1 MPQPRMGRKPH
12 MNLSTTLS
20 GTTVIEVAAY
30 IPGPVCTQIL
40 AGLGATVVKVERPGG
55 DPMRHMPP
63 LGPDGQNPQFA
74 LMNAGKT
81 CVELD
86 LKAED
91 GAAELRRMAAA
102 ADVIV
107 DGLRPGA
114 LDRSGLG
121 ATALRTINPR
131 LIYCAI
137 SGYGLSGPDSTRAG
151 HDLNFVA
158 LSGFLA
164 MTGVGG
170 TPALPG
176 AQLADMTSGLS
187 GATAILAA
195 LQLREKTGLGGVID
209 LPMHGAMRWLMAPWM
224 ATARAGVSIDA
235 IGGTL
240 TGDQACYRL
249 YRTADGRH
257 LAVAALEPHFWS
269 RFCAAIDRP
278 DLVAAQYNQPAQPA
292 LSAAVAAIIA
302 EHPLAHWQAHFAD
315 IDACVTPVLRVEE
328 AAERGAVGV
337 GLPIA

>member
-1 MPQPRMGRKPH
+1 

-20 GTTVIEVAAY
+20 GITVVEVAAY

-40 AGLGATVVKVERPGG
+40 AGLGAAVVKVERPGG
-55 DPMRHMPP
+55 DPMRLMPP

-86 LKAED
+86 LKTDA
-91 GAAELRRMAAA
+91 GAAELRRIAAT

-121 ATALRTINPR
+121 AAALRALHPR

-137 SGYGLSGPDSTRAG
+137 SGYGLSGPEATRAG

-170 TPALPG
+170 TPAMPG
-176 AQLADMTSGLS
+176 AQLADMTSGLA
-187 GATAILAA
+187 GAAAILAA
-195 LQLREKTGLGGVID
+195 LQQREKTGLGGVID

-249 YRTADGRH
+249 YPTADGRH

-278 DLVAAQYNQPAQPA
+278 DLVAAQYDRQAQPA
-292 LSAAVAAIIA
+292 LIAAVAAIIA
-302 EHPLAHWQAHFAD
+302 GQPLAHWQALFARV
-315 IDACVTPVLRVEE
+315 DACVTPALRVEE
-328 AAERGAVGV
+328 AAERGTVGV